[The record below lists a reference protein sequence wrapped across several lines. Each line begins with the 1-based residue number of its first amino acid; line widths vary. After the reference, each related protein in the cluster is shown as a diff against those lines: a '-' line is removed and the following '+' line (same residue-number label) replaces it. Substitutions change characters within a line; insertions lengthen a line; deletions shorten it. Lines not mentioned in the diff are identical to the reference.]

1 MANTNVT
8 RSSFISFIAGASRDA
23 LEHFSSTRGFRNNHG
38 EPPRA
43 FNRTALLDGVAAIR
57 GNNVGAGYD
66 DLKALIISKV
76 D

>member
-1 MANTNVT
+1 VETTKVT
-8 RSSFISFIAGASRDA
+8 RSSFISFIAGASRVA
-23 LEHFSSTRGFRNNHG
+23 LGHFSSTRGFRNNHG
-38 EPPRA
+38 KLPRA